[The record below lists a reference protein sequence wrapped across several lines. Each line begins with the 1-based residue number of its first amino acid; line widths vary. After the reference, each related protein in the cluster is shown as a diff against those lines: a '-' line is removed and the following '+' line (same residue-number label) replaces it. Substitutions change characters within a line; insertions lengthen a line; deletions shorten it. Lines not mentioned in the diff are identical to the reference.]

1 MSPGART
8 ESETYCPFC
17 DATTKTIE
25 ADWKGVKVTHRSL
38 PHCGVCGRLRAR
50 YNFVDLTG
58 KTIAGCKVIQRAA
71 SAKSSGNARWHVM
84 LPCGIH
90 SEPVEGIKLRAC
102 EKNNR
107 LVRCW
112 TCRPKGSLRPG
123 RPYNEPSGWLPIERK
138 TER

>member
-1 MSPGART
+1 MIPGERSET
-8 ESETYCPFC
+8 ETYCPVC
-17 DATTKTIE
+17 DDNTTTLQGQGTRQLCSE
-25 ADWKGVKVTHRSL
+25 
-38 PHCGVCGRLRAR
+38 CGRLRER

-58 KTIAGCKVIQRAA
+58 TTIAGCKVIQRAA
-71 SAKSSGNARWHVM
+71 SAKPSGNARWHVM